1 MEIKTVKIKTTHDL
15 RPIID
20 LLDQTEET
28 VDALIALIGLGA
40 ARAAEFAADE
50 QDDVMRRRA
59 RDVMNAAER
68 VCVEWRFCHG
78 KG

>member
-15 RPIID
+15 RPIIE

-28 VDALIALIGLGA
+28 VGTLIALIGLGA

-59 RDVMNAAER
+59 RDVMNAVER
-68 VCVEWRFCHG
+68 ICVEWGPGHG

>member
-28 VDALIALIGLGA
+28 VAALIVLIGLGA
-40 ARAAEFAADE
+40 ARAAEFAANK

-59 RDVMNAAER
+59 RDVMDAVEK
-68 VCVEWRFCHG
+68 VCVEWG
-78 KG
+78 V